1 MSNYPCPSLPPFIV
15 QFCDDKFVNAHSTVG
30 GTVGQGVM
38 QLPFLFCRSLEL
50 FWPVLWPFTNV
61 KRTSMKLSD
70 LNKAHCT

>member
-1 MSNYPCPSLPPFIV
+1 MSNYPWPSLPPFIV